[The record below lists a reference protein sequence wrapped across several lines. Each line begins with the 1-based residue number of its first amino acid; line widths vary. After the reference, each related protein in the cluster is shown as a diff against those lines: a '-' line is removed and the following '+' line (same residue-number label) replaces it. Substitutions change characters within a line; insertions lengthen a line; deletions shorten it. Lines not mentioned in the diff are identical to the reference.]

1 MRREEGRRR
10 TPRSESSPE
19 PRGGS
24 GQAGGTVEGDRPC
37 PAPGVPRAPTT
48 RPIQAAWAGRA
59 GVLFVMY
66 THIVSFIFSVDF

>member
-19 PRGGS
+19 PRGG
-24 GQAGGTVEGDRPC
+24 GGEAGDRPC

>member
-19 PRGGS
+19 PRGGGS
-24 GQAGGTVEGDRPC
+24 EAGGDGGGRP
-37 PAPGVPRAPTT
+37 PLPGAWVPRAPTT

-66 THIVSFIFSVDF
+66 TSSFIFSVDF